1 MKDAMME
8 RSLIILKPDTVQ
20 RGLAGQILKRFEAKG
35 LKIIGMKMIRI
46 DRDLAERHYAEHKG
60 KPFFEDVVGYITSG
74 PVIAAVLTGPSA
86 VTVIRQMLGATDGRK
101 APAGTIRGDF
111 SIATRY
117 NLVHGSDSPESADRE
132 VALFFRPEELL
143 QYDREVLKWSWQLDK

>member
-1 MKDAMME
+1 MKDVIME
-8 RSLIILKPDTVQ
+8 RSLIILKPDTIQ
-20 RGLAGQILKRFEAKG
+20 RGLAGQILARFESKG

-46 DRDLAERHYAEHKG
+46 SRDLAERHYAEHKG

-74 PVIAAVLTGPSA
+74 PVIVGVLAGPSA

-101 APAGTIRGDF
+101 APPGTIRGDF

-117 NLVHGSDSPESADRE
+117 NLVHGSDSLESAERE
-132 VALFFRPEELL
+132 VNLFFTPEELL
-143 QYDREVLKWSWQLDK
+143 KYDRDVLKWSWQLD